1 MSPNEIQLLRRFL
14 DELVA
19 ARGVSRDPQAAE
31 MIADAVARQP
41 DATYLL
47 TQRALI
53 LEQALEAARAQIA
66 GLQRQLEQQQGRAA
80 GGGFLDA
87 NTWGNSGTRM
97 PASPFLPPASN
108 PSMAAPVAQPMPTS
122 GYGGARTGMPG
133 MFGGGSFLGTMAATA
148 AGVAG
153 GQFLFHGLENLLG
166 HHENGGAGEGAGEG
180 NQAATRLFDDGS
192 GGMMPEGDLFQG
204 GRDEGD
210 DRQSLFGNADDA
222 DPGNL
227 AGTGLDDGI
236 GSDDFVDDGSSYDDD
251 STSI

>member
-53 LEQALEAARAQIA
+53 LEQALEAARAQIGA
-66 GLQRQLEQQQGRAA
+66 LQRQIEQQQGRGA

-97 PASPFLPPASN
+97 PAGAPPSSMPASVPQPL
-108 PSMAAPVAQPMPTS
+108 PSS
-122 GYGGARTGMPG
+122 GYGGARMGMPG
-133 MFGGGSFLGTMAATA
+133 MLGGGSFLGTMAATA

-153 GQFLFHGLENLLG
+153 GEFLFHGLENLFG
-166 HHENGGAGEGAGEG
+166 RHEGEGG
-180 NQAATRLFDDGS
+180 QAATKLFDDNS

-204 GRDEGD
+204 GRSDGD
-210 DRQSLFGNADDA
+210 NRQSLFGNADDGGDA
-222 DPGNL
+222 TD
-227 AGTGLDDGI
+227 AGALDNAGLDDQS